1 MGFGQV
7 LEEFEVKQCFSK
19 DWVVYIYNDDT
30 TPIELVVDVLVNI
43 FEYNSHKAVRFAY
56 EVNDT
61 TGGIVGRYPEKLAMA
76 RVKKAL
82 EFIHSKGFKDFRIE
96 AKEV

>member
-1 MGFGQV
+1 MEQV
-7 LEEFEVKQCFSK
+7 LSELKIRQSFSK

-30 TPIELVVDVLVNI
+30 TPIELIVDILINI
-43 FEYNSHKAVRFAY
+43 FDYNNHKAIRFAY

-61 TGGIVGRYPEKLAMA
+61 DGGVVGKYPKKLAKA

-82 EFIHSKGFKDFRIE
+82 DFIHSKGFNDFRIE
-96 AKEV
+96 AKEDN